1 MINAPTCD
9 QENERLEAVHRMAI
23 LDTKPEE
30 RFDKI
35 VKESVEKLKVPI
47 SMISVI
53 DEDREWYKSCV
64 GLDQKQ
70 GDRRISFCGHALL
83 ASDVF
88 IIEDTL
94 KDKRFWD
101 NPMVTGFPF
110 IRFYAG
116 VALYDY
122 KSGQPVAVFCIK
134 DNRPRK
140 FDVDELAIF
149 MDLAHRAE
157 EEVNN
162 RI

>member
-47 SMISVI
+47 SMISII
-53 DEDREWYKSCV
+53 DKDREWYKSCV

-70 GDRRISFCGHALL
+70 GDRRIAFCGHALL

-134 DNRPRK
+134 DNKPRK